1 MSDDDLKAQQDEVS
15 RLIGRCLLR
24 LQQYEGQLKAIL
36 AHHDLSVGP
45 EGFEAARAVRSEGLS
60 RQTLGKL
67 IGELF
72 GSVLV
77 AGEPGEVPDRD
88 GPGAAEGAP
97 TVRVTLRLG
106 LTEEEHA
113 RTEADLRDL
122 LGLRNDLVHHFM
134 ARHDLWSV
142 DGCRVAQA
150 ELAVSCDRIGRHLE
164 RLREWAAD
172 MDRARQEAVEHLR
185 SDTFQNLAIHGI
197 LPDGAVDWPASS
209 LVSGF
214 REAAQALAGAG
225 ESWVSVAEAGK
236 WLVQK
241 YPDQTPERFGCRTWQ
256 HALQESRLFDLRHER
271 RDGRRVICFKERTH
285 PRIGDMPERTWKFD
299 SRGPLVRK
307 P

>member
-36 AHHDLSVGP
+36 AHHDLSAGP
-45 EGFEAARAVRSEGLS
+45 EGLEAVLADCGAGLS

-67 IGELF
+67 IEKLS

-77 AGEPGEVPDRD
+77 AGEPGEVVDRD
-88 GPGAAEGAP
+88 GPDATEGAP
-97 TVRVTLRLG
+97 TVWVTLRLG
-106 LTEEEHA
+106 LTEEEQI

-197 LPDGAVDWPASS
+197 LPDGTVDWPASS

-256 HALQESRLFDLRHER
+256 HALQESRLFDLRHRATADGCVLCFRAR
-271 RDGRRVICFKERTH
+271 RTSSGDRTAEQTWRLGDGGAVPSRT
-285 PRIGDMPERTWKFD
+285 
-299 SRGPLVRK
+299 
-307 P
+307 